1 MYSEQNVRDILASYS
16 DTEMELSLCKAHYYK
31 REEDMSEE
39 HRQHILYLERKIMM
53 INGMLL
59 VLSVNEEFVV
69 RRHIID
75 QLDWPQILNEYID
88 LWGKE
93 SEKTIRS
100 LQICQT
106 KALKK
111 IADALN
117 RQSTFSKIDSML

>member
-31 REEDMSEE
+31 REEDMS
-39 HRQHILYLERKIMM
+39 
-53 INGMLL
+53 
-59 VLSVNEEFVV
+59 EEFVV

-117 RQSTFSKIDSML
+117 RQSTFSKIDIML

>member
-1 MYSEQNVRDILASYS
+1 
-16 DTEMELSLCKAHYYK
+16 MELSLCKAHYYK

-93 SEKTIRS
+93 SEKSIRS

-117 RQSTFSKIDSML
+117 RQSTFSKIDIML